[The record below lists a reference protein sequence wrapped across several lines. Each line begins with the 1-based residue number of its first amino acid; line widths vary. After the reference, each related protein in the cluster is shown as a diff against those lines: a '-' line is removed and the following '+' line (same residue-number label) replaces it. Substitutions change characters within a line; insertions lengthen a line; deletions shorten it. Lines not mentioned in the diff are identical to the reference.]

1 MTQMDTFS
9 EYDVLLPYQK
19 RWVADDADLK
29 NCREIPPYRFNLGG
43 SGGCSTDGITE
54 EGRRRAR
61 SLLYRF
67 E

>member
-29 NCREIPPYRFNLGG
+29 IAEK
-43 SGGCSTDGITE
+43 S
-54 EGRRRAR
+54 RRTGLTWAEAADAALTA
-61 SLLYRF
+61 S
-67 E
+67 